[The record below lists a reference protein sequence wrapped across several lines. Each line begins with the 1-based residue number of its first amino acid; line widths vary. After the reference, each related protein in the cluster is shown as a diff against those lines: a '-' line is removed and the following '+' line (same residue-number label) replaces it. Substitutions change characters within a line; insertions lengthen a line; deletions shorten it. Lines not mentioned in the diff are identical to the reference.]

1 MLYNKG
7 VMWQG
12 QRCCLANMFGRS
24 ESDVPRADFVET
36 CGCSLLQR
44 MQAEMLRRFA
54 KIMKPLCAKGFE
66 SLAQVKDAENG
77 VF

>member
-1 MLYNKG
+1 
-7 VMWQG
+7 
-12 QRCCLANMFGRS
+12 MFERS

-44 MQAEMLRRFA
+44 VQAERLRRFA

-66 SLAQVKDAENG
+66 SWALGKDAKNG

>member
-1 MLYNKG
+1 
-7 VMWQG
+7 
-12 QRCCLANMFGRS
+12 MFGRS

-44 MQAEMLRRFA
+44 MQAERLRRFA
-54 KIMKPLCAKGFE
+54 KIMKPLCNNGFE
-66 SLAQVKDAENG
+66 SWALGKNAGNG